1 MKASRLV
8 KTEDLVLFL
17 GDDPEAED
25 AAEDTL
31 NVKVNTGALTPNEQE
46 RIRQADDDDVR
57 PLVEVLAAV
66 VVEWDLLDD
75 KGKVIPLT
83 EAALMDQPIIVL
95 GLVLN
100 GITTVLAARAE
111 EEGKT

>member
-1 MKASRLV
+1 MV

-17 GDDPEAED
+17 GDDPEAPD
-25 AAEDTL
+25 ADEDTL
-31 NVKVNTGALTPNEQE
+31 NVTVNAGALTPNEQE

-57 PLVEVLAAV
+57 PLVEVLSAV
-66 VVEWDLLDD
+66 VVKWDLLDD
-75 KGKVIPLT
+75 QGEVIPLT
-83 EAALMDQPIIVL
+83 KEALMDQPIIVL

-100 GITTVLAARAE
+100 GITTTLSDRAE